1 MFLGDDLLAWMV
13 LALGGAMLVGNVGA
27 LVRTNEAP
35 KEGDLAR
42 APVARSMI
50 MAGVGLFASIW
61 AFASL
66 VS

>member
-1 MFLGDDLLAWMV
+1 MFLGDDLLAWMI

-27 LVRTNEAP
+27 LMRTNEAP
-35 KEGDLAR
+35 KDNELAR
-42 APVARSMI
+42 APMARSLV

>member
-1 MFLGDDLLAWMV
+1 MFLGDDLLAWMI

-27 LVRTNEAP
+27 LMRTNDEP
-35 KEGDLAR
+35 KDNELAR
-42 APVARSMI
+42 APMARSLV